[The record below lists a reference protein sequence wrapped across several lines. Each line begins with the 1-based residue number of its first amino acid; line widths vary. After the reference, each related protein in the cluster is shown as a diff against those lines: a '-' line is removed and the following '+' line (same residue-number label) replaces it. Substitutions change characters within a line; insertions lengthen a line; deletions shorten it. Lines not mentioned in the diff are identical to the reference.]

1 MRTTVDLPADLHA
14 QAVAIARDTHR
25 TLSDTVALLMRRGLG
40 EGQPSELTHSAAT
53 GLPVVRLG
61 RMITTEDVRSL
72 EDDLMPAVLI
82 DANVLIALVVDT
94 HVHHGH
100 AEAWFTATG
109 TSFATCPITQGSL
122 IRLLVREGQTAAAA
136 GSVLRG
142 VATNP
147 RHEFWPDDVPY
158 TDVPTVGIVGHRQV
172 TDAYLAQL
180 ARAHAARLATFD
192 QALAKLHADIAE
204 LVPTG

>member
-1 MRTTVDLPADLHA
+1 MSV
-14 QAVAIARDTHR
+14 
-25 TLSDTVALLMRRGLG
+25 LL
-40 EGQPSELTHSAAT
+40 
-53 GLPVVRLG
+53 
-61 RMITTEDVRSL
+61 
-72 EDDLMPAVLI
+72 
-82 DANVLIALVVDT
+82 DANVLIALLVDD
-94 HVHHGH
+94 HVHHSS
-100 AEAWFTATG
+100 AETWFSGLAG
-109 TSFATCPITQGSL
+109 SFATCPITQGSL

-192 QALAKLHADIAE
+192 QALAKLHADVAE
-204 LVPTG
+204 LVRTG